1 VRSLRLP
8 LFYDFLVK
16 FAGVL
21 LVVAVGIATIGVPLD
36 MPFAK
41 QITEYFPCMSCGCGC
56 ADAEVCWR
64 QCCCFN
70 TDQKI
75 AWAREHGVAVPEFLL
90 AEAKVEAAATCANQV
105 GDDFADLKPCCRKR
119 VLDARKKAKEQAVT
133 TGVMAIQMLKCQGLS
148 FSLTSLP
155 PSITPPAVE
164 AALILL
170 PPDSILWITSNFYE
184 PPIFATVVPPPEFAA
199 I

>member
-1 VRSLRLP
+1 VRLVRLT

-21 LVVAVGIATIGVPLD
+21 LAVAVGIATIGVPLD

-56 ADAEVCWR
+56 VDADVCWR

-75 AWAREHGVAVPEFLL
+75 AWAREHGVTVPDFLL
-90 AEAKVEAAATCANQV
+90 AEAQLGSDKA
-105 GDDFADLKPCCRKR
+105 GDDLADLKPCCRKR

-148 FSLTSLP
+148 FSLTALP
-155 PSITPPAVE
+155 PSITPPAVGAE
-164 AALILL
+164 LMLL
-170 PPDSILWITSNFYE
+170 PTDSILWITSNFYE
-184 PPIFATVVPPPEFAA
+184 PPIFAAVVPPPEFAPV
-199 I
+199 

>member
-1 VRSLRLP
+1 VRPARLP

-21 LVVAVGIATIGVPLD
+21 SAVALGIATIGVPLD

-56 ADAEVCWR
+56 SDAETCWR
-64 QCCCFN
+64 QCCCYN

-75 AWAREHGVAVPEFLL
+75 AWAKEHGVTVPAFLL
-90 AEAKVEAAATCANQV
+90 AEAETSATCSA
-105 GDDFADLKPCCRKR
+105 DAELADLKPCCRKR
-119 VLDARKKAKEQAVT
+119 ILEARQKAKEQTTT
-133 TGVMAIQMLKCQGLS
+133 TGVLAIQMLQCQGMSLS
-148 FSLTSLP
+148 FTALP
-155 PSITPPAVE
+155 PTITPPTVGPE
-164 AALILL
+164 LLLL
-170 PPDSILWITSNFYE
+170 PTDSVVPSNSILYE
-184 PPIFATVVPPPEFAA
+184 PPTFAAAVPPPEFAA